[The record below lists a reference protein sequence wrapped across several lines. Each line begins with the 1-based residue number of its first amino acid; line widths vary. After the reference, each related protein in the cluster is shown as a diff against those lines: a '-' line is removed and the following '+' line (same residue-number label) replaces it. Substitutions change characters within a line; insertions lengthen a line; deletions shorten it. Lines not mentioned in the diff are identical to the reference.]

1 MIISFVSILL
11 VGLVGG
17 FVPLVK
23 RWTDRGHHAALAFS
37 TGIFLGAVFLHL
49 LPTVQAGGEHGAHAA
64 VEADAHAGH
73 DHEGHDHS
81 AHDHEGHDHEGH
93 DHEGHDHSGHDH
105 DAHEGHDHS
114 SHAGHSHGPVGPW
127 LWVLVGVLGVFFI
140 EALLIP
146 GTTHGHGHGHGHGHD
161 EQRHS
166 AVGWAALVGLS
177 VHALT
182 AGVALAA
189 VQEQAD
195 LAGVMLLAI
204 LAHKGFESFSLA
216 SVFGM
221 TGTSRGRIIAM
232 IVGFSL
238 ITPFGLLL
246 GSQVTSFLG
255 ENGISVLT
263 SLSAGT
269 FLYVSLCELLP
280 EVFHRRQD
288 GPLKII
294 LLIVGVTAMW
304 YVHAIGGI

>member
-1 MIISFVSILL
+1 MMTSFASILL
-11 VGLVGG
+11 VGVLGG
-17 FVPLVK
+17 LIPLVK

-49 LPTVQAGGEHGAHAA
+49 LPAVEGSAGHTAHAA
-64 VEADAHAGH
+64 EVREELQAGHDHAKHDHAGH
-73 DHEGHDHS
+73 DHGDEG
-81 AHDHEGHDHEGH
+81 HEGHDHES
-93 DHEGHDHSGHDH
+93 HDHSGHDH
-105 DAHEGHDHS
+105 AAHDG
-114 SHAGHSHGPVGPW
+114 AGHSHGPVGPW

-146 GTTHGHGHGHGHGHD
+146 GSTNGHGHGHGHD
-161 EQRHS
+161 DQRHS

-189 VQEQAD
+189 VQEQED
-195 LAGVMLLAI
+195 VAGVMLLAI

-221 TGTSRGRIIAM
+221 TGAPRRRIVAM
-232 IVGFSL
+232 VVGFSL
-238 ITPFGLLL
+238 ITPVGLLL
-246 GSQVTSFLG
+246 GSRVTALLG
-255 ENGISVLT
+255 PGGTSILT

-288 GPLKII
+288 GPLKIS
-294 LLIVGVTAMW
+294 LLLVGVAAMW

>member
-1 MIISFVSILL
+1 MIVSFTSILL
-11 VGLVGG
+11 VGVIGG
-17 FVPLVK
+17 LVPLVK

-49 LPTVQAGGEHGAHAA
+49 LPAVQGADGHAAHVVGAGSEAHADHDHSGHHHA
-64 VEADAHAGH
+64 HEEHAGH
-73 DHEGHDHS
+73 DHGSHDHS
-81 AHDHEGHDHEGH
+81 AHDHE
-93 DHEGHDHSGHDH
+93 SH
-105 DAHEGHDHS
+105 DASVHV
-114 SHAGHSHGPVGPW
+114 GHSHGPVGPW
-127 LWVLVGVLGVFFI
+127 LWVLVGLLGVFVV

-146 GTTHGHGHGHGHGHD
+146 GSAHGHGHD
-161 EQRHS
+161 DQRHS

-189 VQEQAD
+189 VQEHEE

-221 TGTSRGRIIAM
+221 TDAPRRKIIAM
-232 IVGFSL
+232 VVGFSL
-238 ITPFGLLL
+238 ITPAGLLL
-246 GSQVTSFLG
+246 GSRATALLG
-255 ENGISVLT
+255 TGGTAILT

-288 GPLKII
+288 GPLKIA
-294 LLIVGVTAMW
+294 LLLTGVAAMW
-304 YVHAIGGI
+304 SVHAIGGI

>member
-1 MIISFVSILL
+1 MITSFASILL
-11 VGLVGG
+11 VGVLGG
-17 FVPLVK
+17 LVPLVK

-49 LPTVQAGGEHGAHAA
+49 LPAVEGGGGHTAHAA
-64 VEADAHAGH
+64 EVGAELQAEHDHAEHDHSGH
-73 DHEGHDHS
+73 DHGDEGHEGHDHDS
-81 AHDHEGHDHEGH
+81 HDHS
-93 DHEGHDHSGHDH
+93 GHDHSGHDH
-105 DAHEGHDHS
+105 SAHD
-114 SHAGHSHGPVGPW
+114 HAGHSHGPVGPW

-146 GTTHGHGHGHGHGHD
+146 GSTHGHGHGHGHD
-161 EQRHS
+161 DQRHS

-189 VQEQAD
+189 VQEQED

-221 TGTSRGRIIAM
+221 TGAPRRRIVAM
-232 IVGFSL
+232 VIGFSL
-238 ITPFGLLL
+238 ITPVGLLL
-246 GSQVTSFLG
+246 GSRVTALLG
-255 ENGISVLT
+255 AGGTSILT

-288 GPLKII
+288 GPLKIS
-294 LLIVGVTAMW
+294 LLLVGVAAMW